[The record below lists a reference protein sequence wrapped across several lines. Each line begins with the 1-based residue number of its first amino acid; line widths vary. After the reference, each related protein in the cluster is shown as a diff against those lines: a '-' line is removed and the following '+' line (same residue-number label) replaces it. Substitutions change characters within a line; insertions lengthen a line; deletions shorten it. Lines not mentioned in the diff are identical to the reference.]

1 MTKSCRTVSFDDMV
15 FQLIADGVDT
25 ASGIAE
31 ELKSSASAVSKAA
44 KRLMSH
50 ERIVPVNRHYKVAS

>member
-1 MTKSCRTVSFDDMV
+1 MV